1 MVMATMSQCKW
12 NRNKKWSSHTQS
24 PNNFIS
30 ISVALVNFDSG
41 FCCLQ
46 ALAIEISSCQTFE
59 SFSSVWHIIIQVFTS
74 FTVCRSAQRWNW
86 AVWMAQTR
94 CVFCLVS
101 ANEIAFIEKSNFL
114 FIRANSWLW
123 HKPQIG
129 WFTYSSL
136 VNFFLPLFAAT
147 SRATVDKQ
155 SATAIK
161 RFVSCPVGRYFPF
174 LQSHDNARVNVWPNQ
189 KF

>member
-1 MVMATMSQCKW
+1 MAMATMSHKYSLSKF
-12 NRNKKWSSHTQS
+12 RRVKRSH
-24 PNNFIS
+24 PLAHNNL
-30 ISVALVNFDSG
+30 SVR
-41 FCCLQ
+41 
-46 ALAIEISSCQTFE
+46 I
-59 SFSSVWHIIIQVFTS
+59 
-74 FTVCRSAQRWNW
+74 VCRLQVCTKVKLSRWK
-86 AVWMAQTR
+86 AKTR
-94 CVFCLVS
+94 SVFCLVS

-114 FIRANSWLW
+114 FIWANSWLW

-189 KF
+189 KS